1 MSFNESVAMTKFM
14 SSKTFIASNLSN
26 FLKSID
32 ADIVTAANE
41 KQPERKNPQMFDL
54 NIIKKKN
61 KKKTETGH
69 LYTNFHFHVLGCFA
83 SLYNVPRY
91 V

>member
-54 NIIKKKN
+54 NIIKKK
-61 KKKTETGH
+61 KQKTETGH
-69 LYTNFHFHVLGCFA
+69 GYTNFHL
-83 SLYNVPRY
+83 
-91 V
+91 